1 VVSAPQKGEWAVLVN
16 LDDTQRTYTV
26 ENIFKCGEIDLRYP
40 QIVVQALDEIG
51 AYNEARRI
59 LERLGFERSK
69 N

>member
-1 VVSAPQKGEWAVLVN
+1 MVSAPQKGEWAVLIN

-40 QIVVQALDEIG
+40 QVVVQALDEIG